1 MTRKKADELVFL
13 PLGGAGE
20 IGMNLNLY
28 GYGLPDQYRWI
39 MVDLGVTFGD
49 GFPPGVDVIM
59 PDPGYIVERRERLDA
74 LVLTHAHEDHLG
86 AVPYLWER
94 LRCPIYATPFT
105 VSILKRKLHEAGL
118 LDEVPIHEIELS
130 GRFSIGEFDLE
141 LITLTHSIP
150 EPNAIAIR
158 TPVGTVMHTGD
169 WKLDP
174 GPVIGEVTDE
184 AALRRVGD
192 DGVLAIVCDSTN
204 VFQPGTSGSE
214 EDLLSSLQDI
224 ISKCTQR
231 VLVTCFASNVARLET
246 IAKAA
251 QANGRDVVL
260 AGRSLKR
267 FVEAARENGYL
278 RDVPAFLDEED
289 AGYLPEDRCLI
300 ICTGSQGEPRAALSR
315 IASGD
320 HPRVSISQGDTV
332 ICSSKIIPGNEI
344 PISRVHNEL
353 ARRKID
359 VITEDEAFVHVSGH
373 PNRDEL
379 VQMYDYIRPQVSIP
393 VHGETRHLH
402 EHAKL
407 AKTCQ
412 VRTVHVPENG
422 SLIRLGPG
430 ESGIVDSVPSG
441 RLMLEGNRVV
451 PIDGSLMRSR
461 QRALYNG
468 VVTVSI
474 TLDSNGK
481 FLADPLISTVGL
493 LEDED
498 KDFDLMIPDI
508 AEAAVKRLPLKERR
522 DDASVHEAVRIAVRR
537 AFRETLKK
545 KPVTMV
551 HVSRVNKKIE

>member
-551 HVSRVNKKIE
+551 HVSRVNTKN